1 MKKIKKLSAV
11 VSVLLCTLMM
21 FLSSANAVTYYEFG
35 DFKFSKLSDNR
46 CEIAGFSSDADT
58 ESTQD
63 LILPGNLGKYTVASL
78 GDNAFANN
86 TYIKN
91 VQLSPTVTNIG
102 GGAFSGDTLLNSI
115 TLYNVET
122 LGGSAFY
129 NCTSLNHIV
138 FTDEKLK
145 NINHHTFANCNS
157 LNNVELP
164 YGIEY
169 IGEYAFY
176 NCNNMEYVFVPE
188 SVIHIS
194 PNAFEQC
201 NNLVIYTNNDY
212 VLNYAKEHSIAY
224 KTAGNKGDVDLNGSI
239 SLEDAVIL
247 QKALAQ
253 SYNLSKSKTI
263 AGDIDSSG
271 GITLED
277 GVMLQKMLAGVSV
290 L

>member
-1 MKKIKKLSAV
+1 MKKIKKILAV
-11 VSVLLCTLMM
+11 VSVLLCTVIM
-21 FLSSANAVTYYEFG
+21 FLSTVNAVTYYEFG
-35 DFKFSKLSDNR
+35 DFKLSKLSDNR

-58 ESTQD
+58 EGTEN
-63 LILPGNLGKYTVASL
+63 LILPSSLGKYIVTSVS
-78 GDNAFANN
+78 DNAFANN

-91 VQLSPTVTNIG
+91 VQLSSTVTNIG
-102 GGAFSGDTLLNSI
+102 GGAFSGNTLLNSI
-115 TLYNVET
+115 ELYNVET

-129 NCTSLNHIV
+129 NCTSLNNIV

-145 NINHHTFANCNS
+145 NINHHTFAICTS
-157 LNNVELP
+157 LNDVELP

-176 NCNNMEYVFVPE
+176 KCSGMKYLFIPK
-188 SVIHIS
+188 SVTYIS

-201 NNLVIYTNNDY
+201 NNLVIYTDNDY
-212 VLNYAKEHSIAY
+212 AKNYAKEHSIMY

-247 QKALAQ
+247 QKALAR
-253 SYNLSKSKTI
+253 SYNLNKSKTI
-263 AGDIDSSG
+263 AGDMDSSG
-271 GITLED
+271 NITLED
-277 GVMLQKMLAGVSV
+277 SVMLQKMLAGISV